1 MKVENLETLFVDS
14 LKDLYDAE
22 HQIMDALP
30 KMVEASSSPDLK
42 RGLQNHLEQ
51 TRGQAR
57 RLEQV
62 FSDIKQRPS
71 RKKCVGMQGI
81 IAEGEQNMKELKS
94 DRDVLDAGLL
104 ASAQKVEHYE
114 ISGYGTAKTYA
125 RMLGHL
131 DAADLLDQTL
141 KEEYAADDLLTRIA
155 ESHINIEAM

>member
-22 HQIMDALP
+22 HQILDALP
-30 KMVEASSSPDLK
+30 KMADAASSSDLK

-62 FSDIKQRPS
+62 FSTVNQRPS
-71 RKKCVGMQGI
+71 RKKCMGMQGLI
-81 IAEGEQNMKELKS
+81 TEGEQQMKELKG

-104 ASAQKVEHYE
+104 AAAQKVEHYE

-125 RMLGHL
+125 RMLGHQ